1 MSNTADKVGPLKPAQ
16 RRRVAA
22 LQSAREALGGRNV
35 LGSNGVDAMPLVDVA
50 RYIITGDDPFR
61 LEPDS

>member
-61 LEPDS
+61 SEPDS